1 LLVSIDEGK
10 GNPILFIHSNPT
22 SSYLWRNII
31 PFVEPYGRVIAVDL
45 IGMGKSDKPH
55 IDYRFVDQAIY
66 LQAFIEKLD
75 LKNIALVVHGWGSA
89 LGFNY
94 TMQHEDNVKGIA
106 FMEAF
111 LMPLT
116 WDGFPS
122 DVKKTFQTVR
132 APQAGYDLI
141 VNKNFFVEKLLPSS
155 ILRNLTLEE
164 MNH

>member
-1 LLVSIDEGK
+1 
-10 GNPILFIHSNPT
+10 
-22 SSYLWRNII
+22 
-31 PFVEPYGRVIAVDL
+31 
-45 IGMGKSDKPH
+45 
-55 IDYRFVDQAIY
+55 
-66 LQAFIEKLD
+66 
-75 LKNIALVVHGWGSA
+75 
-89 LGFNY
+89 
-94 TMQHEDNVKGIA
+94 
-106 FMEAF
+106 
-111 LMPLT
+111 MPLT